1 MTVRRAVRVVVQAG
15 LFGLLGT
22 AMAAD
27 PLGRQEVITLLS
39 GATATQRQTDATAY
53 TSGAR
58 VEYGAD
64 GRVTST
70 YTGGQSRG
78 FVERGTWRV
87 TEMGQVCIT
96 WQGKREGPCQY
107 LVPRAGGVYDLT
119 ADPASSG
126 KYQITGVSR

>member
-1 MTVRRAVRVVVQAG
+1 
-15 LFGLLGT
+15 
-22 AMAAD
+22 MAAD